1 MTTMAVVA
9 MLAVPATINAQGISL
24 NNEEMLESLVGEKE
38 GEEENNRYDIDP
50 EIEIDDFAPLGEGI
64 MLLSCLG
71 GAYLLG
77 KRRKE

>member
-1 MTTMAVVA
+1 MTTMAVMA
-9 MLAVPATINAQGISL
+9 MLAVPATINAQSISL
-24 NNEEMLESLVGEKE
+24 DNEEMVKSVVGEK
-38 GEEENNRYDIDP
+38 EEENNRYDIDP
-50 EIEIDDFAPLGEGI
+50 EIDMDDFAPLGEGI